1 MLNKSLPT
9 RKKNRILHI
18 IKGKRKKPNWSFW
31 SDNVVLTSWGCLLLK
46 YAVTGEYK
54 LLIHPNYFWLMVVT
68 GIFLLLISI
77 VRSILFVRSSN
88 YASDSSQHLTL
99 FPAKFSRTLLLGVAI
114 AGLIISPNV
123 LTSKIALQRGVT
135 ENLPLTHS
143 QPESFVATIKPEERS
158 IIDWVRTLNA
168 YPEPDAYQGQPA
180 KVTGFV
186 LHLPELP
193 ENYFLL
199 SRFIVTCCAVD
210 AYPIGIPV
218 QLQGNSSI
226 YPSDIWLEITGT
238 MATVNLPSKNHQNQ
252 RKLVLVPT
260 EIKQIPTPKDPY
272 FKSDQ

>member
-1 MLNKSLPT
+1 MINNQLPT
-9 RKKNRILHI
+9 REKKREVAV
-18 IKGKRKKPNWSFW
+18 IKPKYKKRNWSFW
-31 SDNVVLTSWGCLLLK
+31 LDNLVLISWGSLLLK

-54 LLIHPNYFWLMVVT
+54 LLIHPNYFWLMVIT
-68 GIFLLLISI
+68 SISLLLISFI
-77 VRSILFVRSSN
+77 RTILFLKSSN
-88 YASDSSQHLTL
+88 YASDNGQHLTL

-123 LTSKIALQRGVT
+123 LTSKTALQRGVT
-135 ENLPLTHS
+135 ENLPLTRS
-143 QPESFVATIKPEERS
+143 QPQSFVTTTKPEERS
-158 IIDWVRTLNA
+158 LVDWVRTLNA
-168 YPEPDAYQGQPA
+168 YPEPDEYQGQPA
-180 KVTGFV
+180 KVIGFV

-193 ENYFLL
+193 ENYFLI

-218 QLQGNSSI
+218 QLQGKSNI

-238 MATVNLPSKNHQNQ
+238 MATVNLASKDYQNQ

-272 FKSDQ
+272 FKSK

>member
-1 MLNKSLPT
+1 MINEQLPT
-9 RKKNRILHI
+9 RKKNRTSPV
-18 IKGKRKKPNWSFW
+18 IKPKYKKPDWSFW
-31 SDNVVLTSWGCLLLK
+31 LDNLVLISWGCLLLK

-54 LLIHPNYFWLMVVT
+54 LLIHPNYFWLMAVT
-68 GIFLLLISI
+68 SISLLLISA
-77 VRSILFVRSSN
+77 VRTVLFFRSFN
-88 YASDSSQHLTL
+88 YVPDNSQHLTL

-123 LTSKIALQRGVT
+123 LTSKTALQRGVT
-135 ENLPLTHS
+135 ENLPLTRS
-143 QPESFVATIKPEERS
+143 QPESFVTNTKPEDRS

-168 YPEPDAYQGQPA
+168 YPEPDVYQGQPA

-193 ENYFLL
+193 ENYFLI

-218 QLQGNSSI
+218 QLQGDSSI
-226 YPSDIWLEITGT
+226 YPSEIWLEITGT

-260 EIKQIPTPKDPY
+260 AIKQIPTPKDPY